1 VRSEATPS
9 EDRTGEPSVVEKVV
23 SDVAKVP
30 SLDALIARG
39 VRDKRVFVRAD
50 LNVPL
55 RGGAITD
62 DTRVRASLPTLQR
75 LMRAGAR
82 VIVASHLGRPKG
94 QRKPE
99 YSLRPVA
106 PRLAELLGTGVSFGE
121 DCIGPV
127 AARAI
132 AELGPGQAIL
142 LENLRFHAGE
152 EDDDPDFA
160 KALAELADCYVN
172 DAFGTAHR
180 AHASTAGIT
189 RHLDCVAAGE
199 LLESEL
205 EHLRVVRE
213 PVRPLLVILGGAK
226 VSDKLAVLEALAPH
240 ADVLAIGGAMAYTFL
255 AARGE
260 PVGAS
265 LVEPDRIEDARRVA
279 LAAEKSG
286 RRLLLPTDHVVA
298 EKIADGAASRVVSA
312 IPDGWMGVDI
322 GPETAKRYAAEA
334 QQARTLFWNGP
345 MGVFEI
351 AAFARGTAEVARAA
365 AASAATSVVGGGD
378 SLAAINQLGLGDR
391 ITHLSTGGGASLE
404 YVQGLELPGVAAL
417 ER

>member
-1 VRSEATPS
+1 M
-9 EDRTGEPSVVEKVV
+9 
-23 SDVAKVP
+23 

-39 VRDKRVFVRAD
+39 VRDKRVFVRVD

-55 RGGAITD
+55 RGVEITD
-62 DTRVRASLPTLQR
+62 DTRVRASLPTIQR
-75 LMRAGAR
+75 LARAGAR
-82 VIVASHLGRPKG
+82 VVLASHLGRPKG
-94 QRKPE
+94 KRKPE
-99 YSLRPVA
+99 FSLRPVA
-106 PRLAELLGTGVSFGE
+106 PRLAQLLGMGVSFCE
-121 DCIGPV
+121 DCIGPD
-127 AARAI
+127 AARAV
-132 AELGPGQAIL
+132 AELGPGQVIL

-189 RHLDCVAAGE
+189 RHVDLVAAGD
-199 LLESEL
+199 LMQSEL

-213 PVRPLLVILGGAK
+213 PQRPLLVILGGAK

-240 ADVLAIGGAMAYTFL
+240 ADVLLIGGAMAYTFL

-265 LVEPDRIEDARRVA
+265 RVEPDRIDDARRVVA
-279 LAAEKSG
+279 AAERSG
-286 RRLLLPTDHVVA
+286 RRLLLPSDHVIA
-298 EKIADGAASRVVSA
+298 QKIAADAATRVVTA

-322 GPETAKRYAAEA
+322 GPNTAARYATEIAR
-334 QQARTLFWNGP
+334 ARTLFWNGP
-345 MGVFEI
+345 MGVFELPPF
-351 AAFARGTAEVARAA
+351 AAGTAAVARACA
-365 AASAATSVVGGGD
+365 QGAATSVVGGGD

>member
-1 VRSEATPS
+1 MAVTN
-9 EDRTGEPSVVEKVV
+9 
-23 SDVAKVP
+23 
-30 SLDALIARG
+30 LDALIARG
-39 VRDKRVFVRAD
+39 VRDERVFVRAD

-55 RGGAITD
+55 RGGVITD

-75 LMRAGAR
+75 LVRAGAR

-94 QRKPE
+94 KPKPE
-99 YSLRPVA
+99 FSLRPVA
-106 PRLAELLGTGVSFGE
+106 PRLAQLLGTGVSFCE

-127 AARAI
+127 AARAVS
-132 AELGPGQAIL
+132 ELGPGQVLL

-152 EDDDPDFA
+152 ESNDADFA
-160 KALAELADCYVN
+160 KALAQLADCYVN

-180 AHASTAGIT
+180 AHASTHGIT
-189 RHLDCVAAGE
+189 RHLDRVAAGD
-199 LLESEL
+199 LMQSEL
-205 EHLRVVRE
+205 DHLRVVRE

-260 PVGAS
+260 PVGKS
-265 LVEPDRIEDARRVA
+265 LVEPDRIEDARRVVQ
-279 LAAEKSG
+279 AAQRSG
-286 RRLLLPTDHVVA
+286 RQLLLPSDHVVA
-298 EKIADGAASRVVSA
+298 ERIAADAPSRVVSA
-312 IPDGWMGVDI
+312 IPDGWLGVDI
-322 GPETAKRYAAEA
+322 GPQTAARYAAEA
-334 QQARTLFWNGP
+334 MRARTLFWNGP

-351 AAFARGTAEVARAA
+351 AAFANGTAEVARAV